1 MFDMTKEFTAE
12 KGYHVVEIHGSDQ
25 AVHDAVIE
33 GLRVKGYSV
42 YGRSVRETS
51 VQLTFVTEEFREVL
65 KERHMYSCRNSLAG
79 IDTKLFVALAET
91 VKDLDSH
98 LLTGESDVIK
108 GIIAAPVPDV
118 IEVNLQ
124 ECGVRHRIM
133 HSQATGILPP
143 GIDWKKPHG

>member
-65 KERHMYSCRNSLAG
+65 KERHLHSCRNSLG
-79 IDTKLFVALAET
+79 LDYLSYTTLAES
-91 VKDLDSH
+91 VRAMDSH
-98 LLTGESDVIK
+98 LKASDPDVIK
-108 GIIAAPVPDV
+108 DIIAAPVPDV